1 MKRYWI
7 LILLIL
13 PMFYS
18 NAGDERS
25 MEQGASEI
33 AGMQPSCG
41 IPEDSTDK
49 SKKSIQY
56 SDYQLEKYLDSIG
69 NLPSGPLMEKVSLM
83 VDSIFKNQQQLDIV
97 VEASDFE
104 KLKQG
109 CNAEQLDVKTV
120 KAIFGDIH
128 IDERFIEKGVVPL
141 TFFSFDENKNNFKEF
156 AVCPG
161 YADATWNCDVYFFSG
176 NKMIA
181 KHHIYHRFGLELEH
195 YKDIDGKTI
204 VYYKESL
211 LNGTGTW
218 WYNFYFYKYYDNK
231 LIPILNELQNANL
244 QIPWSVRLYWF
255 QSTVQNTHPLTLK
268 MVYNQ
273 AYTDSLDAPYY
284 IDDSTF
290 VQYRWDEETKRLI
303 GDYEKSKISKAQI
316 MSYYLED
323 NELLFINAYNE
334 LIKKNLK
341 DSTFRQ
347 STLNYLNFIK
357 NYYENIIR

>member
-1 MKRYWI
+1 
-7 LILLIL
+7 
-13 PMFYS
+13 MFYS

-141 TFFSFDENKNNFKEF
+141 TFSHLMKIKITSKNCCLSRLCLMQHGT
-156 AVCPG
+156 VC
-161 YADATWNCDVYFFSG
+161 VYFFSG

-195 YKDIDGKTI
+195 YKDIDGK
-204 VYYKESL
+204 
-211 LNGTGTW
+211 
-218 WYNFYFYKYYDNK
+218 
-231 LIPILNELQNANL
+231 P
-244 QIPWSVRLYWF
+244 
-255 QSTVQNTHPLTLK
+255 
-268 MVYNQ
+268 
-273 AYTDSLDAPYY
+273 
-284 IDDSTF
+284 
-290 VQYRWDEETKRLI
+290 
-303 GDYEKSKISKAQI
+303 
-316 MSYYLED
+316 
-323 NELLFINAYNE
+323 LFI
-334 LIKKNLK
+334 
-341 DSTFRQ
+341 
-347 STLNYLNFIK
+347 
-357 NYYENIIR
+357 IRKAC